1 MDLLRSKRDI
11 MTKRYAALALLIVAI
26 AATAAFVFRRPHQ
39 VQDDRHWATL
49 VTKRGTLED
58 SIIAIGAIK
67 PDVGGQVKVGSQ
79 ISGIVEQ
86 LRVNAGDMVRKGD
99 ILAVVNTTQMRA
111 RIDALEEDLVTA
123 KAEYTYAQVQL
134 QRYSQVSEIS
144 RNQVD
149 GFRRDTQV
157 RGSTV
162 RRAEAELRQAR
173 IELGYATITAPISGM
188 IESVS
193 TYQGETV
200 AASFS
205 APTFVTIVD
214 LQRLQIECNIDESNI
229 GQIRAGQ
236 EVTFTV
242 DAFPSEVQKGVVR
255 TILPK
260 AEMVNSVVNYIVII
274 EILDKKALS
283 LRPEMTARVNFVLR
297 SKDGIIVVPRS
308 AVIREDGG
316 SHVLVRDAEKWKKT
330 RVRTG
335 SGNSQQVEIISGI
348 GAGETI
354 LVDGQLWVGEHGGG
368 ADD

>member
-1 MDLLRSKRDI
+1 
-11 MTKRYAALALLIVAI
+11 MTKRYVVLALLIVAI
-26 AATAAFVFRRPHQ
+26 ATTAAFVFRRPAQ
-39 VQDDRHWATL
+39 EPNQRQWATL

-86 LRVNAGDMVRKGD
+86 LRVNVGDMVNQGD
-99 ILAVVNTTQMRA
+99 VLAVVNTSQMRA
-111 RIDALEEDLVTA
+111 RIDALEEDLATA
-123 KAEYTYAQVQL
+123 QAEHAYAQLQL
-134 QRYSQVSEIS
+134 QRFSQVSEIS

-149 GFRRDTQV
+149 GFRRDAQV
-157 RGSTV
+157 RASTV
-162 RRAEAELRQAR
+162 RRAQAELRQAR

-229 GQIRAGQ
+229 GQIHAGQ

-242 DAFPSEVQKGVVR
+242 DAFASKVQKGVVR
-255 TILPK
+255 AILPK
-260 AEMVNSVVNYIVII
+260 AELVNSVVNYIVIV

-297 SKDGIIVVPRS
+297 STGGIVLVPRS
-308 AVIREDGG
+308 AVIRQGG
-316 SHVLVRDAEKWKKT
+316 SSYVLVRNEDSWDKT
-330 RVRTG
+330 KVRTG
-335 SGNSQQVEIISGI
+335 AGNSQQVEISSGV
-348 GAGETI
+348 GAGQTV
-354 LVDGQLWVGEHGGG
+354 LVDGQLWVAEHGGG

>member
-1 MDLLRSKRDI
+1 
-11 MTKRYAALALLIVAI
+11 MTKRYVALVLLVVA
-26 AATAAFVFRRPHQ
+26 AATIAAFVFLRPSEAQ
-39 VQDDRHWATL
+39 SDRQWATL
-49 VTKRGTLED
+49 VTKRGTLDD
-58 SIIAIGAIK
+58 SIIAIGAIR

-86 LRVNAGDMVRKGD
+86 LRVNAGDMVEKGD
-99 ILAVVNTTQMRA
+99 VLAVVNTTQMRA
-111 RIDALEEDLVTA
+111 RIDALEEDLATA
-123 KAEYTYAQVQL
+123 KAEHAYAQMQL

-149 GFRRDTQV
+149 GFRRDAQV
-157 RGSTV
+157 RGSSV

-214 LQRLQIECNIDESNI
+214 LQRLQIECNIDESSI
-229 GQIRAGQ
+229 GQVRAGQ

-242 DAFPSEVQKGVVR
+242 DAFASEVQKGVVR
-255 TILPK
+255 AILPK
-260 AEMVNSVVNYIVII
+260 AEMVNSVVNYIVIVD
-274 EILDKKALS
+274 ILDKKALS
-283 LRPEMTARVNFVLR
+283 LRPQMTARVNFVLR
-297 SKDGIIVVPRS
+297 AKDGIILVPRS
-308 AVIREDGG
+308 AVIRDGG
-316 SHVLVRDAEKWKKT
+316 SSYILVRDAGSWKKT
-330 RVRTG
+330 KVRTG
-335 SGNSQQVEIISGI
+335 SGNSQQVEISSGVDS
-348 GAGETI
+348 GETV
-354 LVDGQLWVGEHGGG
+354 LVDGQLWVTEHGGG